1 MIHGIEHVAIA
12 AHDVQALAKWYVSTL
27 GFEINY
33 NSGRTVIVKAP
44 NGSMIEIMSGEGDR
58 AAQTMK
64 QPGLRHIALAVD
76 DFEADYERLR
86 AAGVQTIGE
95 PSDAKGVKTVFF
107 IDPEG
112 NYLHLIQ
119 RQTPLA

>member
-1 MIHGIEHVAIA
+1 MIQGIEHVAIA

-44 NGSMIEIMSGEGDR
+44 NGSMIEIMGGEGDR

-64 QPGLRHIALAVD
+64 QPGIRHIALAVD
-76 DFEADYERLR
+76 NFEADYERLR
-86 AAGVQTIGE
+86 SAGVRMIGE
-95 PSDAKGVKTVFF
+95 PSDAKGVKTAFF

-119 RQTPLA
+119 RQAPLP

>member
-107 IDPEG
+107 VDPEG

-119 RQTPLA
+119 RQTPLP

>member
-119 RQTPLA
+119 RQTPPP

>member
-119 RQTPLA
+119 RQTPLP